1 MFEIKG
7 KAEYYVRKVSLISLQ
22 GVVIFLRV
30 NNKTAKKACGSQVP
44 FRNKTF
50 HTEELRNHKSR
61 ELGNITSLVLRNKG
75 KRTFL
80 REDFG

>member
-22 GVVIFLRV
+22 GVVMFLRV

-50 HTEELRNHKSR
+50 HTEEPQKQRIWEHH
-61 ELGNITSLVLRNKG
+61 ITGFG
-75 KRTFL
+75 K
-80 REDFG
+80 